1 MALIFKVIS
10 EQFFNALN
18 PFSLALYFDQ
28 RFSLTKDIFE
38 ELLTNFEGLLPTF
51 ATSIK
56 WIEVN

>member
-1 MALIFKVIS
+1 MALFFKVIS
-10 EQFFNALN
+10 EQFFSALN

-56 WIEVN
+56 